1 MINCPKET
9 QMSIMSSI
17 VLESA
22 HGLRLY
28 EATTGAS
35 PVLTSSE
42 SIEITQAT
50 RSVQKIVYYFVFMQ
64 PTIVPGAKETVC
76 IQQTPTL
83 CHGGRPTHAIEVNY
97 GQLAYA
103 AGP

>member
-42 SIEITQAT
+42 SIEITKAT
-50 RSVQKIVYYFVFMQ
+50 RSV
-64 PTIVPGAKETVC
+64 
-76 IQQTPTL
+76 
-83 CHGGRPTHAIEVNY
+83 
-97 GQLAYA
+97 
-103 AGP
+103 